1 MKGDSITLTATEQ
14 RRLIVLNYLGVG
26 TRTNDR
32 DDVPGQSTVGQRTYA
47 QRMRGELLTLGIGG
61 QQAIDPSLPLARVR
75 RTTSLRSSSA
85 ATRTKGVIRTG
96 THCAAFSGA

>member
-32 DDVPGQSTVGQRTYA
+32 DDVPGQSTVGQ
-47 QRMRGELLTLGIGG
+47 
-61 QQAIDPSLPLARVR
+61 
-75 RTTSLRSSSA
+75 
-85 ATRTKGVIRTG
+85 
-96 THCAAFSGA
+96 